1 MAVASAIAPVNAAL
15 AVITRQRSTQDGSS
29 QASRPPE
36 VTLLMAQPVPAAVPG
51 GQPPT
56 QQPPFGTANAT
67 GPTPNKGFEA
77 AGLQRLGSVVKSLEE
92 MVPMFGAASEHGK
105 EVLKALNILVKLVP
119 AGSTTPASERS
130 NIENMAMKNTQAN
143 AQMQALKQRQAQG
156 GGAQPGMPP
165 GAQAA

>member
-1 MAVASAIAPVNAAL
+1 MQAP
-15 AVITRQRSTQDGSS
+15 T
-29 QASRPPE
+29 
-36 VTLLMAQPVPAAVPG
+36 PAAVPG

-56 QQPPFGTANAT
+56 AQPPFGTANAT
-67 GPTPNKGFEA
+67 GPTPNKGYEA